1 MSTTLTEKGIT
12 TMKAIA
18 QFALAA
24 SLVLS
29 AASGALAQGTPDD
42 GKSAGGGDCAK
53 NAYNCIAT
61 ANPLP
66 KNDTVWMEDMTWMDV
81 RDAMK
86 AGKTTVIIATGGIE
100 PNGPWIKLGKHNWI
114 LTKNCEALA
123 RKMGNALCAPVVKF
137 SREMQIEPRV
147 GHMLSAG
154 TISLEESTYE
164 ALITDIVRSYKANG
178 FKQIFLISDS
188 GGNEKGM
195 MAAAAKTNGN
205 GTLVAW
211 IPEYYDY
218 ASVHAMLVE
227 KGYAKKGSQGSEA
240 LHDDFAISTELLA
253 IDPKTINFEERQK
266 IGKATID
273 GNTLDKA
280 KADAITKE
288 ITELRVNKT
297 LEGIKKAV
305 AAGGTVP
312 PKAK

>member
-1 MSTTLTEKGIT
+1 
-12 TMKAIA
+12 MKQIVRLV
-18 QFALAA
+18 LAA
-24 SLVLS
+24 GLLLGST
-29 AASGALAQGTPDD
+29 ASVMAQGTPDD

-53 NAYNCIAT
+53 NAYNCIAA

-123 RKMGNALCAPVVKF
+123 RKINALCAPIVKF

-164 ALITDIVRSYKANG
+164 ALLTDIARSYKVNG
-178 FKQIFLISDS
+178 FKQIFFISDS

-195 MAAAAKTNGN
+195 AAAAAKVNG
-205 GTLVAW
+205 GGVLAAW

-227 KGYAKKGSQGSEA
+227 KGYAKKGSQGSES

-253 IDPKTINFEERQK
+253 IDPKSINWEQRQK
-266 IGKATID
+266 IGKTTID
-273 GNTLDKA
+273 GNQLDKA
-280 KADAITKE
+280 KADAMTKE
-288 ITELRVNKT
+288 ITELRVAKT
-297 LEGIKKAV
+297 MEGIKKAV
-305 AAGGTVP
+305 ANGGTVM

>member
-1 MSTTLTEKGIT
+1 
-12 TMKAIA
+12 MKQIVRLV
-18 QFALAA
+18 LAA
-24 SLVLS
+24 GMMLG
-29 AASGALAQGTPDD
+29 ASTAFAQGTPDD

-53 NAYNCIAT
+53 NSYNCIAT

-86 AGKTTVIIATGGIE
+86 EGKTTVIIATGGIE
-100 PNGPWIKLGKHNWI
+100 PNGPWIRLGKHNWI

-123 RKMGNALCAPVVKF
+123 RKINALCAPIVKF

-164 ALITDIVRSYKANG
+164 ALLTDIARSYKVNG
-178 FKQIFLISDS
+178 FKKIFFISDS

-195 MAAAAKTNGN
+195 AAAAAKVNG
-205 GTLVAW
+205 GGVLGAW

-227 KGYAKKGSQGSEA
+227 KGYAKKGSQGSES

-253 IDPKTINFEERQK
+253 IDPKSINWEQRQK
-266 IGKATID
+266 IGKTTID
-273 GNTLDKA
+273 GNLLDKA

-288 ITELRVNKT
+288 ITELRVAKT
-297 LEGIKKAV
+297 IEGIKKAE
-305 AAGGTVP
+305 AAGGTVMP
-312 PKAK
+312 VKK

>member
-1 MSTTLTEKGIT
+1 
-12 TMKAIA
+12 MKLIV
-18 QFALAA
+18 QLVLAA
-24 SLVLS
+24 GMMLGS
-29 AASGALAQGTPDD
+29 AAGALAQGTPDD

-61 ANPLP
+61 PNPLP

-123 RKMGNALCAPVVKF
+123 RKMGNALCAPIVKF
-137 SREMQIEPRV
+137 SREMSIEPRV

-164 ALITDIVRSYKANG
+164 ALLTDIARSYKVNG
-178 FKQIFLISDS
+178 FKQIFFISDS
-188 GGNEKGM
+188 GGNDRG
-195 MAAAAKTNGN
+195 MAAAAAKVNG
-205 GTLVAW
+205 GGVLAAW

-227 KGYAKKGSQGSEA
+227 KGYAKKGSQGSDA
-240 LHDDFAISTELLA
+240 IHDDFAISTELLA
-253 IDPKTINFEERQK
+253 IDPKTINFDERMK
-266 IGKATID
+266 IGKTTID
-273 GNTLDKA
+273 GNQLDKA

-297 LEGIKKAV
+297 LDGIKKAI
-305 AAGGTVP
+305 ANGGTVM

>member
-1 MSTTLTEKGIT
+1 
-12 TMKAIA
+12 MKKIVRFILATG
-18 QFALAA
+18 FLLGAA
-24 SLVLS
+24 S
-29 AASGALAQGTPDD
+29 AALAQGTPDD

-61 ANPLP
+61 PNPLP

-123 RKMGNALCAPVVKF
+123 RKMGNALCAPIVKF

-164 ALITDIVRSYKANG
+164 ALLTDIARSYKVNG
-178 FKQIFLISDS
+178 FKQIFFISDS

-195 MAAAAKTNGN
+195 AAAAAKVNG
-205 GTLVAW
+205 GGVLAAW

-227 KGYAKKGSQGSEA
+227 KGYAKKGSQGSDA

-253 IDPKTINFEERQK
+253 AEPKSINFAERQK
-266 IGKATID
+266 IGKAMID
-273 GNTLDKA
+273 GNPLDKA
-280 KADAITKE
+280 KADAINKE
-288 ITELRVNKT
+288 IVELRVAKT
-297 LEGIKKAV
+297 MEGIKKAI

>member
-1 MSTTLTEKGIT
+1 
-12 TMKAIA
+12 MKQIVRLV
-18 QFALAA
+18 LAA
-24 SLVLS
+24 GMMLGAAS
-29 AASGALAQGTPDD
+29 AAFAQGTPDD

-123 RKMGNALCAPVVKF
+123 RKINALCAPVVKF

-154 TISLEESTYE
+154 TVSLEESTYE
-164 ALITDIVRSYKANG
+164 ALLTDIARSYKVNG
-178 FKQIFLISDS
+178 FKKIFFISDS

-195 MAAAAKTNGN
+195 AAAAAKVNG
-205 GTLVAW
+205 GGALAAW

-253 IDPKTINFEERQK
+253 AEPDSINYDARVK
-266 IGKATID
+266 MGKATID
-273 GNTLDKA
+273 GNPLDKA
-280 KADAITKE
+280 KADAINKE
-288 ITELRVNKT
+288 IVELRVAKT
-297 LEGIKKAV
+297 MEGIKKAE
-305 AAGGTVP
+305 AAGGTVMP
-312 PKAK
+312 VKK

>member
-1 MSTTLTEKGIT
+1 
-12 TMKAIA
+12 MKQIMRLV
-18 QFALAA
+18 LAA
-24 SLVLS
+24 GMMLGGAS
-29 AASGALAQGTPDD
+29 AAFAQGTPDD

-53 NAYNCIAT
+53 NAYNCIAA

-123 RKMGNALCAPVVKF
+123 RKINALCAPVVKF

-164 ALITDIVRSYKANG
+164 ALLTDIARSYKVNG
-178 FKQIFLISDS
+178 FKKIFFISDS

-195 MAAAAKTNGN
+195 AAAAAKVNG
-205 GTLVAW
+205 GGVLAAW

-253 IDPKTINFEERQK
+253 AAPNSINYDARVK
-266 IGKATID
+266 MGKAIID
-273 GNTLDKA
+273 GNPLDKA
-280 KADAITKE
+280 KADAINKE
-288 ITELRVNKT
+288 IVELRVAKT
-297 LEGIKKAV
+297 IEGIKKAE
-305 AAGGTVP
+305 AAGGTVMP
-312 PKAK
+312 VKK

>member
-1 MSTTLTEKGIT
+1 
-12 TMKAIA
+12 MK
-18 QFALAA
+18 QLVRLVLAA
-24 SLVLS
+24 GLVLGS
-29 AASGALAQGTPDD
+29 AANVMAQGTPDD

-66 KNDTVWMEDMTWMDV
+66 PSDTVWMEDMTWMDV

-86 AGKTTVIIATGGIE
+86 AGKTTVIVATGGIE

-123 RKMGNALCAPVVKF
+123 RKINALCAPIVKF

-164 ALITDIVRSYKANG
+164 ALMTDIARSYKVNG
-178 FKQIFLISDS
+178 FKQIFFISDS

-195 MAAAAKTNGN
+195 AAAAAKVNG
-205 GTLVAW
+205 GGVLAAW

-227 KGYAKKGSQGSEA
+227 KGYTKKGSQGSEA

-253 IDPKTINFEERQK
+253 VDPKSINWEQRQK
-266 IGKATID
+266 IGKTTID
-273 GNTLDKA
+273 GNQLDKA

-288 ITELRVNKT
+288 ITELRVAKT
-297 LEGIKKAV
+297 MEGIKKAV
-305 AAGGTVP
+305 ANGGTVM

>member
-1 MSTTLTEKGIT
+1 
-12 TMKAIA
+12 MKQIVR
-18 QFALAA
+18 
-24 SLVLS
+24 LVLATGLMFGVASS
-29 AASGALAQGTPDD
+29 AFAQGTPDD

-100 PNGPWIKLGKHNWI
+100 PNGPWIRLGKHNWI

-123 RKMGNALCAPVVKF
+123 RKINALCAPIVKF

-164 ALITDIVRSYKANG
+164 ALLTDIARSYKVNG
-178 FKQIFLISDS
+178 FKKIFFISDS

-195 MAAAAKTNGN
+195 AAAAAKVNG
-205 GTLVAW
+205 GGVLAAW

-227 KGYAKKGSQGSEA
+227 KGYAKKGSQGSES

-253 IDPKTINFEERQK
+253 IDPKTINFEQRQK

-273 GNTLDKA
+273 GNQLDKA

-288 ITELRVNKT
+288 ITELRVAKT
-297 LEGIKKAV
+297 IEGIKKAE
-305 AAGGTVP
+305 AAGGTVMP
-312 PKAK
+312 VKK

>member
-1 MSTTLTEKGIT
+1 
-12 TMKAIA
+12 MKQIVRMV
-18 QFALAA
+18 LAA
-24 SLVLS
+24 GLVLGS
-29 AASGALAQGTPDD
+29 AANVTAQGTPDD

-66 KNDTVWMEDMTWMDV
+66 VNDTVWMEDMTWMDV

-123 RKMGNALCAPVVKF
+123 RKINALCAPIVKF

-154 TISLEESTYE
+154 TISLEESTYA
-164 ALITDIVRSYKANG
+164 ALLTDIARSYKVNG
-178 FKQIFLISDS
+178 FKQIFFISDS

-195 MAAAAKTNGN
+195 AAAAAKVNG
-205 GTLVAW
+205 GGVLAAW

-253 IDPKTINFEERQK
+253 IDPKSINWEQRQK
-266 IGKATID
+266 IGKTTID
-273 GNTLDKA
+273 GNQLDKA

-288 ITELRVNKT
+288 ITELRVAKT
-297 LEGIKKAV
+297 MEGIKKAI
-305 AAGGTVP
+305 AAGGTVM

>member
-1 MSTTLTEKGIT
+1 
-12 TMKAIA
+12 MKRIVRLV
-18 QFALAA
+18 LAA
-24 SLVLS
+24 GLALG
-29 AASGALAQGTPDD
+29 AASNAFAQGTPDD

-53 NAYNCIAT
+53 NAYNCIVT
-61 ANPLP
+61 PNPLP

-86 AGKTTVIIATGGIE
+86 EGKTTVIIATGGIE

-123 RKMGNALCAPVVKF
+123 RKMGNALCAPIVKF
-137 SREMQIEPRV
+137 SREMSIEPRV
-147 GHMLSAG
+147 GHMLSPG
-154 TISLEESTYE
+154 TISLEESTYA
-164 ALITDIVRSYKANG
+164 ALLTDIARSYKANG
-178 FKQIFLISDS
+178 FKQIFFISDS

-195 MAAAAKTNGN
+195 AAAAAKVNG
-205 GTLVAW
+205 GGVLAAW

-227 KGYAKKGSQGSEA
+227 KGYAKKGSQGSDA

-253 IDPKTINFEERQK
+253 AEPKSINFAERQK

-273 GNTLDKA
+273 GHTLDKA
-280 KADAITKE
+280 KADAINKE
-288 ITELRVNKT
+288 IVELRVAKT
-297 LEGIKKAV
+297 MDGIKKAI
-305 AAGGTVP
+305 AAGGTVM

>member
-1 MSTTLTEKGIT
+1 
-12 TMKAIA
+12 MKQIVR
-18 QFALAA
+18 
-24 SLVLS
+24 LVLATGMMLGVAS
-29 AASGALAQGTPDD
+29 AAFAQGTPDD

-53 NAYNCIAT
+53 NTYNCIAT

-86 AGKTTVIIATGGIE
+86 EGKTTVIIATGGIE
-100 PNGPWIKLGKHNWI
+100 PNGPWIRLGKHNWI

-123 RKMGNALCAPVVKF
+123 RKINALCAPIVKF

-164 ALITDIVRSYKANG
+164 ALLTDIARSYKVNG
-178 FKQIFLISDS
+178 FKKIFFISDS

-195 MAAAAKTNGN
+195 AAAAAKVNG
-205 GTLVAW
+205 GGVLAAW

-227 KGYAKKGSQGSEA
+227 KGYAKKGSQGSDA

-253 IDPKTINFEERQK
+253 IDPKTINYEQRQK
-266 IGKATID
+266 MGKATID
-273 GNTLDKA
+273 GNPLDKA

-288 ITELRVNKT
+288 ITELRIAKT
-297 LEGIKKAV
+297 IEGIKKAE
-305 AAGGTVP
+305 AAGGTVMP
-312 PKAK
+312 VKK

>member
-1 MSTTLTEKGIT
+1 
-12 TMKAIA
+12 MKQIVRLV
-18 QFALAA
+18 LAA
-24 SLVLS
+24 GLVLG
-29 AASGALAQGTPDD
+29 AATNAMAQGTPDD

-123 RKMGNALCAPVVKF
+123 RKINALCAPIVKF

-164 ALITDIVRSYKANG
+164 ALMTDIARSYKVNG
-178 FKQIFLISDS
+178 FKQIFFISDS

-195 MAAAAKTNGN
+195 AGAAAKVNG
-205 GTLVAW
+205 GGVLAAW

-253 IDPKTINFEERQK
+253 IDPKAINWEQRQK
-266 IGKATID
+266 IGKTTID
-273 GNTLDKA
+273 GNQLDKA

-288 ITELRVNKT
+288 ITELRVAKT
-297 LEGIKKAV
+297 MEGIKKAI
-305 AAGGTVP
+305 ANGGTVM
-312 PKAK
+312 PKGK

>member
-1 MSTTLTEKGIT
+1 
-12 TMKAIA
+12 MKQIVRLV
-18 QFALAA
+18 LAA
-24 SLVLS
+24 GLMLG
-29 AASGALAQGTPDD
+29 AASTAFAQGTPDD

-53 NAYNCIAT
+53 NTYNCIAT

-123 RKMGNALCAPVVKF
+123 RKINALCAPIVKF

-164 ALITDIVRSYKANG
+164 ALLTDIARSYKVNG
-178 FKQIFLISDS
+178 FKKIFFISDS

-195 MAAAAKTNGN
+195 AAAAAKVNG
-205 GTLVAW
+205 GGVLAAW

-253 IDPKTINFEERQK
+253 IDPKSINFEQRQK

-273 GNTLDKA
+273 GNQLDKA

-288 ITELRVNKT
+288 ITELRVAKT
-297 LEGIKKAV
+297 IEGIKKAE
-305 AAGGTVP
+305 AAGGTVMP
-312 PKAK
+312 VKK

>member
-1 MSTTLTEKGIT
+1 MRPMTR
-12 TMKAIA
+12 AI
-18 QFALAA
+18 LAA
-24 SLVLS
+24 GLMLS
-29 AASGALAQGTPDD
+29 VVSGAAAQGTPDD

-53 NAYNCIAT
+53 NTFNCIAT
-61 ANPLP
+61 PNPLP
-66 KNDTVWMEDMTWMDV
+66 KVDTVWMEDMTWMDV

-86 AGKTTVIIATGGIE
+86 AGKTTVIVATGGIE
-100 PNGPWIKLGKHNWI
+100 PNGPWMALGKHNWI
-114 LTKNCEALA
+114 LEKNCEALA
-123 RKMGNALCAPVVKF
+123 RRMGNALCAPVVKF
-137 SREMQIEPRV
+137 SREMSIEPRV

-164 ALITDIVRSYKANG
+164 ALMTDIVRSYKANG

-195 MAAAAKTNGN
+195 TAAAAKTNGG

-218 ASVHAMLVE
+218 ASVHAMMVE
-227 KGYAKKGSQGSEA
+227 KGYAKKGSQGTDA
-240 LHDDFAISTELLA
+240 LHDDVAISTELLS
-253 IDPKTINFEERQK
+253 IDPKIIRYEERKK
-266 IGKATID
+266 IGRASID
-273 GNTLDKA
+273 GNALDKA
-280 KADAITKE
+280 KADAINKE
-288 ITELRVNKT
+288 IVELRVAKT

>member
-1 MSTTLTEKGIT
+1 MKQIT
-12 TMKAIA
+12 RLI
-18 QFALAA
+18 LAA
-24 SLVLS
+24 GLMLG
-29 AASGALAQGTPDD
+29 AASTAFAQGTPDD

-53 NAYNCIAT
+53 NAYNCITT

-86 AGKTTVIIATGGIE
+86 AGKTTVIVATGGIE

-123 RKMGNALCAPVVKF
+123 RKMGNALCAPIVKF

-164 ALITDIVRSYKANG
+164 ALLTDIARSYKVNG
-178 FKQIFLISDS
+178 FKQIFFISDS

-195 MAAAAKTNGN
+195 AAAAAKVNG
-205 GTLVAW
+205 GGVLAAW

-218 ASVHAMLVE
+218 ASVHAMMVE
-227 KGYAKKGSQGSEA
+227 KGYAKKGSQGSDA
-240 LHDDFAISTELLA
+240 IHDDIAISTELLA
-253 IDPKTINFEERQK
+253 AEPKSLNYDERVK
-266 IGKATID
+266 MGKAVID
-273 GNTLDKA
+273 GHPLDKA
-280 KADAITKE
+280 KADAINKE
-288 ITELRVNKT
+288 IVELRVAKT
-297 LEGIKKAV
+297 MDGIKKAI
-305 AAGGTVP
+305 AAGGTVMP
-312 PKAK
+312 VKK

>member
-1 MSTTLTEKGIT
+1 
-12 TMKAIA
+12 MKPIA
-18 QFALAA
+18 AL
-24 SLVLS
+24 
-29 AASGALAQGTPDD
+29 SGAMILVASFAMAQTAPKPDPR
-42 GKSAGGGDCAK
+42 SAGGGECAK
-53 NAYNCIAT
+53 NAYNCRDA

-66 KNDTVWMEDMTWMDV
+66 KVDTVWLEEMTWMDV

-123 RKMGNALCAPVVKF
+123 RKLGNALCAPVVKF

-164 ALITDIVRSYKANG
+164 ALMTDIVRSYKANG

-195 MAAAAKTNGN
+195 TAAATKTNGN

>member
-1 MSTTLTEKGIT
+1 
-12 TMKAIA
+12 MKQIVRMV
-18 QFALAA
+18 LAA
-24 SLVLS
+24 GLVLGS
-29 AASGALAQGTPDD
+29 AANVTAQGTPDD

-66 KNDTVWMEDMTWMDV
+66 ANDTVWMEDMTWMDV

-123 RKMGNALCAPVVKF
+123 RKINALCAPIVKF

-154 TISLEESTYE
+154 TISLEESTYA
-164 ALITDIVRSYKANG
+164 ALLTDIARSYKVNG
-178 FKQIFLISDS
+178 FKQIFFISDS

-195 MAAAAKTNGN
+195 AAAAAKVNG
-205 GTLVAW
+205 GGVLAAW

-253 IDPKTINFEERQK
+253 IDPKSINWEQRQK
-266 IGKATID
+266 IGKTTID
-273 GNTLDKA
+273 GNQLDKA

-288 ITELRVNKT
+288 ITELRVAKT
-297 LEGIKKAV
+297 MEGIKKAI
-305 AAGGTVP
+305 AAGGTVM

>member
-1 MSTTLTEKGIT
+1 
-12 TMKAIA
+12 MKQIVRLV
-18 QFALAA
+18 LAA
-24 SLVLS
+24 GLVLGS
-29 AASGALAQGTPDD
+29 TANVMAQGTPDD

-123 RKMGNALCAPVVKF
+123 RKINALCAPIVKF

-164 ALITDIVRSYKANG
+164 ALMTDIARSYKVNG
-178 FKQIFLISDS
+178 FKQIFFISDS

-195 MAAAAKTNGN
+195 AAAAAKVNG
-205 GTLVAW
+205 GGVLAAW

-253 IDPKTINFEERQK
+253 IDPKSINWEQRQK
-266 IGKATID
+266 IGKTTID
-273 GNTLDKA
+273 GNQLDKA

-288 ITELRVNKT
+288 ITDLRVAKT
-297 LEGIKKAV
+297 MEGIKKAI
-305 AAGGTVP
+305 ANGGTVM